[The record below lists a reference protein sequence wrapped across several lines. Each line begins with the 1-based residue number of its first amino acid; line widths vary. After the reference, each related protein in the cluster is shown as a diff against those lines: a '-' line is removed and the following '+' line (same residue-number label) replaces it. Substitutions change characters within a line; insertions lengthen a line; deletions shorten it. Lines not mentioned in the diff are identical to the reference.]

1 MQLSVEV
8 LIYMAGFL
16 LLLLLLRLLRKPF
29 RFILRILISTLL
41 GGTGLLLLNPFGGAL
56 GISLAVNPVTALI
69 AGVLG
74 LPGIA
79 ALLFI
84 KLWL

>member
-1 MQLSVEV
+1 MQIGTEV
-8 LIYMAGFL
+8 LIYMVGFAFLML
-16 LLLLLLRLLRKPF
+16 LLKVFRKPF
-29 RFILRILISTLL
+29 RFVLRLLISSAL
-41 GGTGLLLLNPFGGAL
+41 GGLMLMVLNTFGGTW

-69 AGVLG
+69 AGLLG
-74 LPGIA
+74 LPGVA